1 MSVTTQ
7 IPRDRLAEYFD
18 AFTKRYLRQGSPELA
33 DIEAIS
39 REWGDQ
45 PAVQGARLM
54 GITYD
59 TGDNSLEIELE
70 SGDHRIYQP
79 AEVWVVEEPD
89 GFVSSVEVVR
99 RDGTR
104 DIVNLKRVGAQRR

>member
-1 MSVTTQ
+1 MSATTR

-33 DIEAIS
+33 DVEVVS
-39 REWGDQ
+39 PELGDQ
-45 PAVQGARLM
+45 PAIQGTRLM

-104 DIVNLKRVGAQRR
+104 DIITLKRVGAQRR